1 MFVACDDESGQPR
14 RLPDLIPALNAFK
27 RSERE
32 GENTMPQMPLWIKP
46 VLWGAVAGSVVTMII
61 GFNYGGW
68 TTSGTSARLAKAQAD
83 TAVTT
88 ALVPIC
94 VAKSKGD
101 RAVVTKMGELK
112 ALTSSYDQ
120 RDFVT
125 KTGWAT
131 VPGSDSPNS
140 DVAEACAAALL
151 KTASN

>member
-1 MFVACDDESGQPR
+1 
-14 RLPDLIPALNAFK
+14 
-27 RSERE
+27 
-32 GENTMPQMPLWIKP
+32 MPHMPLWIKP

-61 GFNYGGW
+61 GFSYGGW
-68 TTSGTSARLAKAQAD
+68 TTSSTSARLAKIQAD

-94 VAKSKGD
+94 VAKSKADG
-101 RAVVTKMGELK
+101 ATVKKMGELR
-112 ALTSSYDQ
+112 ALASSYDQ

-131 VPGSDSPNS
+131 VPGSEDANS
-140 DVAEACAAALL
+140 DVAGACAAALL